1 MVLSFAMNAT
11 GTGGRADPPARG
23 GDDPAPGDGGAD
35 RAPGDGGADRAPR
48 GGDDPAPGGDAR
60 TANLLGAYALRAST
74 AMTDALGAGSD
85 AAALI
90 ALLNFADGQE
100 PLRRALGLSQPG
112 TVHVVDRLVANG
124 LAARAP
130 SPEDRRRVLIA
141 LTPRGR
147 RAARRLLAA
156 RERALIIDL
165 DGALDA
171 QERAQLTGL
180 LEKLLAAAT
189 DGRDQARRICRLCDT
204 RACGHPRRCPVTQ
217 AAACAGSGSA
227 ASARR

>member
-1 MVLSFAMNAT
+1 M
-11 GTGGRADPPARG
+11 
-23 GDDPAPGDGGAD
+23 GDE
-35 RAPGDGGADRAPR
+35 
-48 GGDDPAPGGDAR
+48 GGDAR
-60 TANLLGAYALRAST
+60 TANLLGAYALRATT

-90 ALLNFADGQE
+90 ALLNFAGGQE
-100 PLRRALGLSQPG
+100 PLRRALALSQPG

-130 SPEDRRRVLIA
+130 SPADRRRVQVS
-141 LTPRGR
+141 LTARGR

-156 RERALIIDL
+156 RERALTSDL
-165 DGALDA
+165 DHALDA
-171 QERAQLTGL
+171 QERVQLTGL

-204 RACGHPRRCPVTQ
+204 RACGHPRRCPVTRA